1 MSGAR
6 AGGFPVL
13 AAGLSRIHADI
24 RDHTRGVGCVKNP
37 SPTTPSVRA
46 TASSKGSKPKNV
58 CRRYHHADKDHRVQG
73 RCPARNAPPAQGYE
87 AHESQV
93 RACSPRAFRP
103 QECGTATDV
112 RKRPVVPSPHLVSTT
127 LLPVFAMHAADV
139 HCHGPMSDARDSPS
153 LPRSSPFMRPQRA
166 PSSPTPSLTT
176 PTRRPQ
182 AAQEAQSVRQEQDP
196 GRVRRAPAPAPRVQ
210 GRVVQVMCV

>member
-37 SPTTPSVRA
+37 SPTTPSVSA
-46 TASSKGSKPKNV
+46 TASSKESKPKNV

-112 RKRPVVPSPHLVSTT
+112 RKRPVVPSATPCLYHIIASICNARRGRALPRPDVRRTRFPLPTT
-127 LLPVFAMHAADV
+127 LLSVHAPAT
-139 HCHGPMSDARDSPS
+139 SS
-153 LPRSSPFMRPQRA
+153 LL
-166 PSSPTPSLTT
+166 THSLTHH